1 MERFTPQVRNEM
13 NRYEMRSSCV
23 RALTASTFLSSS
35 LPSLFFPLMRSFS
48 PLSSHPLW
56 HPTSYS
62 DTAGLVDVVVVVVV
76 VGCEA
81 PARG

>member
-1 MERFTPQVRNEM
+1 
-13 NRYEMRSSCV
+13 
-23 RALTASTFLSSS
+23 
-35 LPSLFFPLMRSFS
+35 MRSFS

-76 VGCEA
+76 VVVVGRET